1 MVGMKT
7 LSRMTSTAM
16 RDTAML
22 DKAGRTM
29 ASVKYQQKVPAS
41 LTGES
46 IATSPEASP
55 VSLRPLMDRFGR
67 AVTYV
72 RLSVTDRCDLRCTYC
87 MPKRFKDFE
96 EPQDWLTFD
105 EIERVIGLFTRMGV
119 SRVRMTGGEPLL
131 RRNLVDLSAKLAQL
145 PGLND
150 LSLSTNATQLAKHAL
165 PLRQAGVRRLNVSL
179 DTLSRECMARIT
191 GSDSMDKV
199 MDGLQAAKAA
209 GFSPIKL
216 NMVVMPGINA
226 WEVADMMAFC
236 TEQGFILRL
245 IETMPV
251 GETGRQTPY
260 QPLEPVLDSL
270 RQRFDLIPE
279 ILEMGGGPARYWRT
293 PDGRGKLGL
302 ITPISQ
308 HFCDT
313 CNRVR
318 LSVDGTLH
326 LCLGQEQQF
335 QLRPMLRAGATDQE
349 IEQAI
354 RTAIELKPE
363 RHHFNEQPEKII
375 RFMSQTGG

>member
-1 MVGMKT
+1 MIGMNF
-7 LSRMTSTAM
+7 SPDMTSNNVNAAKTN
-16 RDTAML
+16 TCSL
-22 DKAGRTM
+22 DENLPRLKPLIDRYGR
-29 ASVKYQQKVPAS
+29 SVH
-41 LTGES
+41 
-46 IATSPEASP
+46 
-55 VSLRPLMDRFGR
+55 
-67 AVTYV
+67 YV
-72 RLSVTDRCDLRCTYC
+72 RLSVTDRCDLRCMYC
-87 MPKRFKDFE
+87 MPKRFKGFE
-96 EPQDWLTFD
+96 EPKDWLTFD
-105 EIERVIGLFTRMGV
+105 EIERVIGLFARMGV

-131 RRNLVDLSAKLAQL
+131 RRNLVDLSARLSRL
-145 PGLND
+145 PGLAD
-150 LSLSTNATQLAKHAL
+150 LSLSTNATQLAKHAHAL
-165 PLRQAGVRRLNVSL
+165 KQAGVSRLNVSL

-199 MDGLQAAKAA
+199 MEGLRAAKEA

-226 WEVADMMAFC
+226 DEVSDMMAFC
-236 TEQGFILRL
+236 TEQRFILRL

-251 GETGRQTPY
+251 GDTGRKTPY
-260 QPLEPVLDSL
+260 QPLEPILDSL
-270 RQRFDLIPE
+270 RQRFDLVPE

-318 LSVDGTLH
+318 LSVDGTLY
-326 LCLGQEQQF
+326 LCLGQDHQF
-335 QLRPMLRAGATDQE
+335 SLRPLLRDGATDQDLE
-349 IEQAI
+349 LAI
-354 RTAIELKPE
+354 RSAVEIKPE